1 MTEAMVLNMQGTTLW
16 SMLSSCG
23 YLYVCGD
30 AKGMAKDV
38 HRTLLTIIQE
48 QVWL

>member
-1 MTEAMVLNMQGTTLW
+1 MTEAMVLNLQGTTLW

-30 AKGMAKDV
+30 AKGMARDV
-38 HRTLLTIIQE
+38 HRTIHTIIQE